1 MPWIHQDQQHHR
13 QDDQDGQQQKSNHRH
28 RSRVVERLCRT
39 ARELESWWARRAKA
53 PEQDGVEDGDP
64 EEAKE
69 AVSDAEMRSM
79 RKCTTTR
86 REAGGHA

>member
-1 MPWIHQDQQHHR
+1 
-13 QDDQDGQQQKSNHRH
+13 
-28 RSRVVERLCRT
+28 
-39 ARELESWWARRAKA
+39 
-53 PEQDGVEDGDP
+53 VEDGDP